1 MRIERGIRGGKESR
15 REMKAYS
22 QDLRERVVKAVDQ
35 GMSHTEV
42 SKVFGVSSASIK
54 RYLKLRRESGNLA
67 PKKIPGCPAKKMGPL
82 RLRLQAQLEAH
93 PDASLQEH
101 CQFWQAET
109 GVQVSISSMSRV
121 IQGLKWTR
129 KKKR

>member
-1 MRIERGIRGGKESR
+1 
-15 REMKAYS
+15 MKAYS

-35 GMSHTEV
+35 GMSHTEIT
-42 SKVFGVSSASIK
+42 KVLGVSSSSIK
-54 RYLKLRRESGNLA
+54 GYVKVRAETGSLA

-93 PDASLQEH
+93 PDASLEEH

-109 GVQVSISSMSRV
+109 GVKVSISSMSRV

-129 KKKR
+129 KKKKVSCL